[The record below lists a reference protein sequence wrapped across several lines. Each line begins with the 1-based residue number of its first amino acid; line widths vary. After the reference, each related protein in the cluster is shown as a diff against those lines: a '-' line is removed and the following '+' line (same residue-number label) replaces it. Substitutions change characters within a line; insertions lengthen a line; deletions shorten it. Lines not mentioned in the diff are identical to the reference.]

1 MLAWPRRQPSTGR
14 RESAVAPASP
24 MAGFGPRVHQ
34 RRPDMQYGPY
44 VLTGTKREAL
54 HAAVALLLD
63 DAFETLAR
71 NGDLNESMIVWYL
84 PERLEPHYT
93 EVLYRGMVVAVANV
107 GAQFA
112 DTDAPTLRCLADEM
126 ALHVIIEHAGAWLE
140 NQGELDE
147 GWVNYEDRVFEDT
160 DFELL
165 YDPAWD
171 GIEDPDSD
179 VARQGGMANLHPKD
193 WFKPFRPAEPVHPY
207 YADE

>member
-1 MLAWPRRQPSTGR
+1 
-14 RESAVAPASP
+14 
-24 MAGFGPRVHQ
+24 
-34 RRPDMQYGPY
+34 MQYGPD
-44 VLTGTKREAL
+44 VLTDTKREAL

-71 NGDLNESMIVWYL
+71 NGDLNESTIAWYL
-84 PERLEPHYT
+84 PERLKRHYT

-107 GAQFA
+107 GGQFA

-126 ALHVIIEHAGAWLE
+126 ALHVIIEKAGAWLE
-140 NQGELDE
+140 TRGELDE
-147 GWVNYEDRVFEDT
+147 GWGDYEERVFEDT

-193 WFKPFRPAEPVHPY
+193 WFNPFRQADPVHPY